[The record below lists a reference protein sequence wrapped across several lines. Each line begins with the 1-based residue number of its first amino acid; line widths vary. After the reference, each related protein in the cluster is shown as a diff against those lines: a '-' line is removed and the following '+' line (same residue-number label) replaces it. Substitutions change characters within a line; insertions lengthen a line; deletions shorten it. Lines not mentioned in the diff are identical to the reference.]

1 MKKEFTMHSVKMT
14 VTKLPDSDFY
24 KVELQDKYGLRTVV
38 YERTFLNA
46 CGYAREWEAD
56 TENRKKL
63 HDIETKHIGEMI
75 KIDEERSTRLS
86 LD

>member
-1 MKKEFTMHSVKMT
+1 MHSVKMT

-46 CGYAREWEAD
+46 CDYAREWEAD

-63 HDIETKHIGEMI
+63 HDIETRVVGEMI
-75 KIDEERSTRLS
+75 KQDEKRNTKLS